1 MGKRELLIIVIF
13 VAVGAVAYQ
22 LTAPPAKEGQGFS
35 LSRVLRNARNNMNDQ
50 PIAST
55 TTTGTIAVAASVTE
69 LRIPGTPR
77 GVQVIGEDR
86 RDIAYELRVES
97 SGPDEA
103 TALDYAKRTRIR
115 QQDMGPALSIEVD
128 YPDEAKQW
136 SGLTLHVPSRL
147 SARFISGS
155 GGVKAEHLAAVEF
168 DRVGGLTRIED
179 IEGAVTGMVSGSEL
193 TVARAGSVSLTLS
206 ASRARFSQ
214 IARGLTLTTQ
224 RGGRCEVT
232 ASQGPLTIEQTN
244 TDVLIEAHL
253 GTVKATGS
261 GGRVTIENP
270 KQAVNVEV
278 RNAPIS
284 LTMHV
289 PVQVLALG
297 SGERVRVWFEGAPGV
312 TIDALA
318 SGRIDAGDFGLTPEG
333 ATDSRDGKDAKEK
346 EQRLI
351 HAFGG
356 PNAPRVTLR
365 NSRGDIVIGK
375 RK

>member
-1 MGKRELLIIVIF
+1 
-13 VAVGAVAYQ
+13 
-22 LTAPPAKEGQGFS
+22 
-35 LSRVLRNARNNMNDQ
+35 
-50 PIAST
+50 
-55 TTTGTIAVAASVTE
+55 
-69 LRIPGTPR
+69 
-77 GVQVIGEDR
+77 
-86 RDIAYELRVES
+86 
-97 SGPDEA
+97 
-103 TALDYAKRTRIR
+103 
-115 QQDMGPALSIEVD
+115 
-128 YPDEAKQW
+128 
-136 SGLTLHVPSRL
+136 
-147 SARFISGS
+147 
-155 GGVKAEHLAAVEF
+155 
-168 DRVGGLTRIED
+168 
-179 IEGAVTGMVSGSEL
+179 
-193 TVARAGSVSLTLS
+193 
-206 ASRARFSQ
+206 
-214 IARGLTLTTQ
+214 
-224 RGGRCEVT
+224 
-232 ASQGPLTIEQTN
+232 
-244 TDVLIEAHL
+244 
-253 GTVKATGS
+253 
-261 GGRVTIENP
+261 
-270 KQAVNVEV
+270 VNVEV